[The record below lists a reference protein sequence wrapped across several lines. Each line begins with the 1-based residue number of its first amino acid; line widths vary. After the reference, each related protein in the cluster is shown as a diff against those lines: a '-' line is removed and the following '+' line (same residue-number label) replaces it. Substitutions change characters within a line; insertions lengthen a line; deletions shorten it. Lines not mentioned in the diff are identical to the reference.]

1 MGDKSLMIKRK
12 TLFSILVA
20 VPGLLLAD
28 LSIKQMDSMVTKVKA
43 KRAGLEIKHKG
54 AFVSPFV
61 ILKKDTNATS
71 AKLEKPRTKVVEFNL
86 GAIINNRAFV
96 NKKWVSKGETV
107 DGYKVT
113 ALNENGVTL
122 KKEKHVIELFLKKSK
137 PIFTLAGSK

>member
-1 MGDKSLMIKRK
+1 MIKRK

-20 VPGLLLAD
+20 VPGLLFAD